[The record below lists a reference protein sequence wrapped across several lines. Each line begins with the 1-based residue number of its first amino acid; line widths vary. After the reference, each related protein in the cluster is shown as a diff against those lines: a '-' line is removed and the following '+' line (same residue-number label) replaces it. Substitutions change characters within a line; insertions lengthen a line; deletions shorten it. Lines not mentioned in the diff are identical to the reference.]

1 MFLGAVLAQAC
12 FVATVLAATYT
23 QSDSFSGSSF
33 LSGFTHQAIPDP
45 TNGRVYVHFS
55 DLQ

>member
-12 FVATVLAATYT
+12 LVATVLAATYT
-23 QSDSFSGSSF
+23 QSDSFSGTSF